1 MWQNKTMLSQ
11 LKISLGQYS
20 DKGIKELNEDFY
32 GAYIPEGSSL
42 DNKGIACA
50 IADGMGSCANAQE
63 ASEHCVKS
71 FLNDYFSTPE
81 TWTVKTSGAKVL
93 TAINNWLLSNGNK
106 DHANG
111 MVTTFSAIVFKS
123 TTAHIFHIGDSRIY
137 RYRQNNKQNK
147 TTGDLELITTDHRVW
162 ISDEKNYLSRAMGIG
177 SHLDIDYK
185 KLAIEQGDIFVM
197 TTDGIHDYLSDQQI
211 KEHLNNNSNIKA
223 NINVAADKI
232 VAHALELKSHDNVT
246 CQIIKIDELPAQD
259 ANEIY
264 NELTRLP
271 FPPHLGPGMTMDG
284 YEILEDVHASTTSQL
299 YKVRDKESGKLFMM
313 KTPSVNYS
321 DDPAYIER
329 FYMEEWAG
337 KRIQSDAVLK
347 IIEQTRQRNF
357 LYFIMEYIDGITLKQ
372 WALENPAPDFERV
385 IDIVNKIIRGLRV
398 FHRLEMLHRDLK
410 PENIMITTHGV
421 VKIID
426 FGSVKIAG
434 IQEINTPIERLE
446 LLGTKNYTAPEYLLG
461 MEGSNRS
468 DIYSLG
474 VLVYN
479 LLTGSLPYGDKMSRD
494 LNWRTLNKIKYESSI
509 KHNPMIP
516 LWMDGAIH
524 KAVKKDH
531 RQRYDTFSEFLFD
544 LTHPKESFMGH
555 AAPLLERNPIAVWQ
569 IISGVLLLGNIAW
582 FITFVS

>member
-1 MWQNKTMLSQ
+1 MTTMNSKLTIALAQS
-11 LKISLGQYS
+11 S
-20 DKGIKELNEDFY
+20 DRGIKDQNEDFY
-32 GAYIPEGSSL
+32 GSYTPEDSTL
-42 DNKGIACA
+42 ETKGIACA
-50 IADGMGSCANAQE
+50 IADGMGSCENAKE
-63 ASEHCVKS
+63 ASEQCVKG
-71 FLNDYFSTPE
+71 FLSDYFSTPE
-81 TWTVKTSGAKVL
+81 TWAVKTSGAKVL
-93 TAINNWLLSNGNK
+93 TAINNWLLSNGDR
-106 DHANG
+106 DHKHG

-137 RYRQNNKQNK
+137 RYRD
-147 TTGDLELITTDHRVW
+147 GYLELLTTDHRVW
-162 ISDEKNYLSRAMGIG
+162 ISEEKNYLSRAMGID

-185 KLAIEQGDIFVM
+185 TLAIEEGDVFLM
-197 TTDGIHDYLSDQQI
+197 TTDGIHDYLDDQQL
-211 KEHLNNNSNIKA
+211 KLHLKA
-223 NINVAADKI
+223 DSALEVKADKI
-232 VAHALELKSHDNVT
+232 AKHALDQKSHDNVT
-246 CQIIKIDELPAQD
+246 CQIIRIETLPTQD
-259 ANEIY
+259 ANEVY
-264 NELTRLP
+264 NDLTRLP

-284 YEILEDVHASTTSQL
+284 YEILEEVHASTTSQL
-299 YKVRDKESGKLFMM
+299 YKVRDIECDKLFMM

-337 KRIQSDAVLK
+337 KRLQSDVILK
-347 IIEQTRQRNF
+347 IIEQKRQRNF

-372 WALENPAPDFERV
+372 WIEENPAPDIERV
-385 IDIVNKIIRGLRV
+385 IDIANKIVRGLRV

-410 PENIMITTHGV
+410 PENIMITSHGV

-434 IQEINTPIERLE
+434 IHEISSPVDRIE

-474 VLVYN
+474 VLIYH
-479 LLTGSLPYGDKMSRD
+479 LLTGQLPYGDKMSRN

-524 KAVKKDH
+524 KAVKKDP
-531 RQRYDTFSEFLFD
+531 RSRYDTFSEFMHD
-544 LTHPKESFMGH
+544 LTHPNENFMRH
-555 AAPLLERNPIAVWQ
+555 ASPLINSHPVTTWK
-569 IISGVLLLGNIAW
+569 IISTILFALNIGLIYLLL
-582 FITFVS
+582 S

>member
-1 MWQNKTMLSQ
+1 MNTKLS
-11 LKISLGQYS
+11 ISLAQSS
-20 DKGIKELNEDFY
+20 DKGVKNQNEDFY
-32 GAYIPEGSSL
+32 GAYLAEDSL
-42 DNKGIACA
+42 LENKGIACA
-50 IADGMGSCANAQE
+50 IADGMGSCANAKE
-63 ASEHCVKS
+63 ASEHCVKG
-71 FLNDYFSTPE
+71 FLSDYFSTPE

-93 TAINNWLLSNGNK
+93 TAINNWLLSNGDK
-106 DHANG
+106 EHVHG
-111 MVTTFSAIVFKS
+111 MVTTFSALVLKS
-123 TTAHIFHIGDSRIY
+123 TTVHIFHIGDSRIY
-137 RYRQNNKQNK
+137 RFRN
-147 TTGDLELITTDHRVW
+147 GDLELLTTDHRVW
-162 ISDEKNYLSRAMGIG
+162 ISDEKNYLSRAMGID

-185 KLAIEQGDIFVM
+185 SLAAEKDDIYLM
-197 TTDGIHDYLSDQQI
+197 TTDGVHDYLNDQQL
-211 KEHLNNNSNIKA
+211 KEHLNADCALDIK
-223 NINVAADKI
+223 ADKI
-232 VAHALELKSHDNVT
+232 VLHALEQKSHDNVT
-246 CQIIKIDELPAQD
+246 CQIIKIESLPSQD
-259 ANEIY
+259 ANEVY

-284 YEILEDVHASTTSQL
+284 YEILEEVHASTTSQL
-299 YKVRDKESGKLFMM
+299 YKVRDKESDKMFMM

-372 WALENPAPDFERV
+372 WKEEHPSPSFEMV
-385 IDIVNKIIRGLRV
+385 IDITNKIIKGLRV

-434 IQEINTPIERLE
+434 VQEISTPVERIEI
-446 LLGTKNYTAPEYLLG
+446 LGTKNFTAPEYLLG

-479 LLTGSLPYGDKMSRD
+479 LLTGQLPYGDKMSRN

-524 KAVKKDH
+524 KAVKKDQ
-531 RQRYDTFSEFLFD
+531 RSRYDTFSEFLHD
-544 LTHPKESFMGH
+544 LSHPKESFMGH
-555 AAPLLERNPIAVWQ
+555 SAPLLERNPVSFWKIVSA
-569 IISGVLLLGNIAW
+569 VLLLSNI
-582 FITFVS
+582 FCLYLFLS

>member
-1 MWQNKTMLSQ
+1 MHSQ
-11 LKISLGQYS
+11 LKISLGQSS
-20 DKGIKELNEDFY
+20 DKGAKERNEDFY
-32 GAYIPEGSSL
+32 GAYIPEGSTL

-81 TWTVKTSGAKVL
+81 TWSVKSSGAKVL

-137 RYRQNNKQNK
+137 RFRQNNNS
-147 TTGDLELITTDHRVW
+147 GDLELITTDHRVW
-162 ISDEKNYLSRAMGIG
+162 ISDEKNYLSRAMGID
-177 SHLDIDYK
+177 SHLDIDFK
-185 KLAIEQGDIFVM
+185 TLAIEEGDVFLM
-197 TTDGIHDYLSDQQI
+197 TTDGIHDYLNDQQL
-211 KEHLNNNSNIKA
+211 KEHLKTDSAIEVK
-223 NINVAADKI
+223 ADKI
-232 VAHALELKSHDNVT
+232 VKHALELKSHDNVT
-246 CQIIKIDELPAQD
+246 CQIVKIENLPAQD

-284 YEILEDVHASTTSQL
+284 YEILEEVHASTTSQL
-299 YKVRDKESGKLFMM
+299 YKVRDVESNEMFMM
-313 KTPSVNYS
+313 KTPSVNFS

-372 WALENPAPDFERV
+372 WSEKNPSPDFERV
-385 IDIVNKIIRGLRV
+385 IDITNKIIKGLRV

-410 PENIMITTHGV
+410 PENIMVTTHGV

-434 IQEINTPIERLE
+434 IQEISTPVERIE

-479 LLTGSLPYGDKMSRD
+479 LLTGQLPYGDKMSRN

-516 LWMDGAIH
+516 LWMDGALK
-524 KAVKKDH
+524 KAVRTDQ
-531 RQRYDTFSEFLFD
+531 RLRYDTFSEFLYD
-544 LTHPKESFMGH
+544 LTHPNASFMKYS
-555 AAPLLERNPIAVWQ
+555 APLLDSNPTLFWK
-569 IISGVLLLGNIAW
+569 IISGVLLATNFIW
-582 FITFVS
+582 FYFFLA

>member
-1 MWQNKTMLSQ
+1 MHSQ
-11 LKISLGQYS
+11 LKISLGQSS
-20 DKGIKELNEDFY
+20 DKGIKDRNEDFY
-32 GAYIPEGSSL
+32 GAYIPEDSTL

-63 ASEHCVKS
+63 ASEHCVKG

-81 TWTVKTSGAKVL
+81 TWSVKSSGAKVL

-137 RYRQNNKQNK
+137 RFRQNNNSS
-147 TTGDLELITTDHRVW
+147 DLELITTDHRVW
-162 ISDEKNYLSRAMGIG
+162 ISNEKNYLSRAMGID

-185 KLAIEQGDIFVM
+185 TLAIEQGDVFLM
-197 TTDGIHDYLSDQQI
+197 TTDGIHDYLNDQQI
-211 KEHLNNNSNIKA
+211 KQHLKPECAIEVKA
-223 NINVAADKI
+223 DRI
-232 VAHALELKSHDNVT
+232 VQHALESKSHDNVT
-246 CQIIKIDELPAQD
+246 CQIIKIENLPSQD

-284 YEILEDVHASTTSQL
+284 YEILEEVHASTTSQL
-299 YKVRDKESGKLFMM
+299 YKVRDIESNEMFMM
-313 KTPSVNYS
+313 KTPSVNFS

-337 KRIQSDAVLK
+337 KRIQSDAVIK

-357 LYFIMEYIDGITLKQ
+357 LYFIMEYINGVTLQQ
-372 WALENPAPDFERV
+372 WVEEHPSPDFAQV
-385 IDIVNKIIRGLRV
+385 IDITSKIIKGLRV

-410 PENIMITTHGV
+410 PENIMISTHGV

-434 IQEINTPIERLE
+434 IQEISTPVERIE

-474 VLVYN
+474 VLVYY
-479 LLTGSLPYGDKMSRD
+479 LLTGQLPYGDKMSRD

-524 KAVKKDH
+524 KAVRKDQ
-531 RQRYDTFSEFLFD
+531 RSRYDTFSEFFFD
-544 LTHPKESFMGH
+544 LTHPNPSFMKYS
-555 AAPLLERNPIAVWQ
+555 APLLESNPTIFWKLS
-569 IISGVLLLGNIAW
+569 SGILLLGNIIW
-582 FITFVS
+582 LFIFIS

>member
-1 MWQNKTMLSQ
+1 MHAQ
-11 LKISLGQYS
+11 LKISLAQSS
-20 DKGIKELNEDFY
+20 DKGIKDQNEDFY
-32 GAYIPEGSSL
+32 GAYIPEDSTL
-42 DNKGIACA
+42 ENKGIACA
-50 IADGMGSCANAQE
+50 IADGMGSCANAKE
-63 ASEHCVKS
+63 ASEHCVKG
-71 FLNDYFSTPE
+71 FLSDYFSTPE

-93 TAINNWLLSNGNK
+93 TAINNWLLSNGDK
-106 DHANG
+106 KHVHG
-111 MVTTFSAIVFKS
+111 MVTTFSALVLKS

-137 RYRQNNKQNK
+137 RFRQNKNRSN
-147 TTGDLELITTDHRVW
+147 DLELLTTDHRVW
-162 ISDEKNYLSRAMGIG
+162 ISDEKNYLSRAMGID

-185 KLAIEQGDIFVM
+185 TLAIEQGDTFLM
-197 TTDGIHDYLSDQQI
+197 TTDGVHDYLSDQQL
-211 KEHLNNNSNIKA
+211 KEHLKAKSNIE
-223 NINVAADKI
+223 VTADKI
-232 VAHALELKSHDNVT
+232 VAHALDLKSHDNVT
-246 CQIIKIDELPAQD
+246 CQIVKIDSLPSQD

-264 NELTRLP
+264 NDLTRLP

-284 YEILEDVHASTTSQL
+284 YEILEEVHASTTSQL
-299 YKVRDKESGKLFMM
+299 YKVRDKESGELFMM
-313 KTPSVNYS
+313 KTPSVTYS

-372 WALENPAPDFERV
+372 WAAENPSPNFEQV
-385 IDIVNKIIRGLRV
+385 IEIVNKVIKGLRV

-434 IQEINTPIERLE
+434 IQEISTPVERIE

-461 MEGSNRS
+461 MEGNNRS

-479 LLTGSLPYGDKMSRD
+479 LLTGQLPYGDKMSRD

-524 KAVKKDH
+524 KAVKKDQ
-531 RQRYDTFSEFLFD
+531 RSRYDTFSEFLYD
-544 LTHPKESFMGH
+544 LTHPKEDFMGH
-555 AAPLLERNPIAVWQ
+555 AAPLLERNPTAFWKIVSA
-569 IISGVLLLGNIAW
+569 ILLLSNVIW
-582 FITFVS
+582 LMVFVS

>member
-1 MWQNKTMLSQ
+1 MHAQ
-11 LKISLGQYS
+11 LKISLAQSS
-20 DKGIKELNEDFY
+20 DKGIKDQNEDFY
-32 GAYIPEGSSL
+32 GAYIPEDSTL
-42 DNKGIACA
+42 ENKGIACA
-50 IADGMGSCANAQE
+50 IADGMGSCANAKE
-63 ASEHCVKS
+63 ASEHCVKG
-71 FLNDYFSTPE
+71 FLSDYFSTPE

-93 TAINNWLLSNGNK
+93 TAINNWLLSNGDK
-106 DHANG
+106 KHVHG
-111 MVTTFSAIVFKS
+111 MVTTFSALVLKS

-137 RYRQNNKQNK
+137 RFRQNKNRS
-147 TTGDLELITTDHRVW
+147 GDLELLTTDHRVW
-162 ISDEKNYLSRAMGIG
+162 ISDEKNYLSRAMGID

-185 KLAIEQGDIFVM
+185 TLAIEEGDTFLM
-197 TTDGIHDYLSDQQI
+197 TTDGIHDYLSDQQL
-211 KEHLNNNSNIKA
+211 KEHLKAKSNIE
-223 NINVAADKI
+223 VTADKI
-232 VAHALELKSHDNVT
+232 IAHALDLKSHDNVT
-246 CQIIKIDELPAQD
+246 CQIIKIESLPSQD

-284 YEILEDVHASTTSQL
+284 YEILEEVHASTTSQL
-299 YKVRDKESGKLFMM
+299 YKVRDKESGELFMM

-372 WALENPAPDFERV
+372 WAAENSSPDFEQV
-385 IDIVNKIIRGLRV
+385 IEIVNKVIKGLRV

-434 IQEINTPIERLE
+434 IQEISSPVERIE

-461 MEGSNRS
+461 MEGNNRS

-479 LLTGSLPYGDKMSRD
+479 LLTGQLPYGDKMSRD

-524 KAVKKDH
+524 KAVKKDQ
-531 RQRYDTFSEFLFD
+531 RSRYDTFSEFLFD
-544 LTHPKESFMGH
+544 LTHPKEDFMGH
-555 AAPLLERNPIAVWQ
+555 AAPLLERNPAAFWK
-569 IISGVLLLGNIAW
+569 IISGFLLLTNIICLIV
-582 FITFVS
+582 FFS

>member
-1 MWQNKTMLSQ
+1 MHAQ
-11 LKISLGQYS
+11 LKISLAQSS
-20 DKGIKELNEDFY
+20 DKGIKDQNEDFY
-32 GAYIPEGSSL
+32 GAYIPEDSTL
-42 DNKGIACA
+42 ENKGIACA
-50 IADGMGSCANAQE
+50 IADGMGSCANAKE
-63 ASEHCVKS
+63 ASEHCVKG
-71 FLNDYFSTPE
+71 FLSDYFSTPE

-93 TAINNWLLSNGNK
+93 TAINNWLLSNGDK
-106 DHANG
+106 KHVHG
-111 MVTTFSAIVFKS
+111 MVTTFSALVLKS

-137 RYRQNNKQNK
+137 RFRQNKNRSS
-147 TTGDLELITTDHRVW
+147 DLELLTTDHRVW
-162 ISDEKNYLSRAMGIG
+162 ISDEKNYLSRAMGID

-185 KLAIEQGDIFVM
+185 TLAIEQGDTFLM
-197 TTDGIHDYLSDQQI
+197 TTDGVHDYLSDQQL
-211 KEHLNNNSNIKA
+211 KEHLKAKSNIE
-223 NINVAADKI
+223 VTADKI
-232 VAHALELKSHDNVT
+232 VAHALDLKSHDNVT
-246 CQIIKIDELPAQD
+246 CQIIKIDALPSQD

-284 YEILEDVHASTTSQL
+284 YEILEEVHASTTSQL
-299 YKVRDKESGKLFMM
+299 YKVRDKESGELFMM
-313 KTPSVNYS
+313 KTPSVTYS

-372 WALENPAPDFERV
+372 WAAENPSPNFEQV
-385 IDIVNKIIRGLRV
+385 IEIVNKVIKGLRV

-434 IQEINTPIERLE
+434 IQEISTPVERIE

-461 MEGSNRS
+461 MEGNNRS

-479 LLTGSLPYGDKMSRD
+479 LLTGQLPYGDKMSRD

-524 KAVKKDH
+524 KAVKKDQ
-531 RQRYDTFSEFLFD
+531 RSRYDTFSEFLYD
-544 LTHPKESFMGH
+544 LTHPKEDFMGH
-555 AAPLLERNPIAVWQ
+555 AAPLLERNPTAFWKIVSA
-569 IISGVLLLGNIAW
+569 ILLLSNVIW
-582 FITFVS
+582 LMVFVS

>member
-1 MWQNKTMLSQ
+1 MHSQ
-11 LKISLGQYS
+11 LKISLAQSS
-20 DKGIKELNEDFY
+20 DKGTKDQNEDFY
-32 GAYIPEGSSL
+32 GAYIPEDSTL

-50 IADGMGSCANAQE
+50 IADGMGSCANAKE
-63 ASEHCVKS
+63 ASEHCVKG
-71 FLNDYFSTPE
+71 FLSDYFSTPE

-93 TAINNWLLSNGNK
+93 TAINNWLLSNGDK
-106 DHANG
+106 KHVHG
-111 MVTTFSAIVFKS
+111 MVTTFSALVLKS

-137 RYRQNNKQNK
+137 RFRQNNNGS
-147 TTGDLELITTDHRVW
+147 GDLELLTTDHRVW
-162 ISDEKNYLSRAMGIG
+162 ISEEKNYLSRAMGID

-185 KLAIEQGDIFVM
+185 TLAIEEDDTFLM
-197 TTDGIHDYLSDQQI
+197 TTDGVHDYLSDQQL
-211 KEHLNNNSNIKA
+211 KEHLKA
-223 NINVAADKI
+223 KGHIDVTADKI
-232 VAHALELKSHDNVT
+232 VAHALALKSHDNVT
-246 CQIIKIDELPAQD
+246 CQIIKIDSLPSQD

-284 YEILEDVHASTTSQL
+284 YEILEEVHASTTSQL
-299 YKVRDKESGKLFMM
+299 YKVRDKESGELFMM

-357 LYFIMEYIDGITLKQ
+357 LYFIMEYIDGITLKT
-372 WALENPAPDFERV
+372 WAKENPSPNFEQV
-385 IDIVNKIIRGLRV
+385 IEIVNKIIKGLRV

-434 IQEINTPIERLE
+434 IQEISTPVERIE

-479 LLTGSLPYGDKMSRD
+479 LLTGQLPYGDKMSRD

-509 KHNPMIP
+509 RHNPMIP

-524 KAVKKDH
+524 KAVKKDQ
-531 RQRYDTFSEFLFD
+531 RLRYDTFSEFLFD
-544 LTHPKESFMGH
+544 LTHPKEAFMGH
-555 AAPLLERNPIAVWQ
+555 AAPLLERNPTLFWKIV
-569 IISGVLLLGNIAW
+569 SGALLLTNAAW
-582 FITFVS
+582 MFAFFS

>member
-1 MWQNKTMLSQ
+1 MHAQ
-11 LKISLGQYS
+11 LKISLAQSS
-20 DKGIKELNEDFY
+20 DKGIKDQNEDFY
-32 GAYIPEGSSL
+32 GAYIPEDSTL
-42 DNKGIACA
+42 ENKGIACA
-50 IADGMGSCANAQE
+50 IADGMGSCANAKE
-63 ASEHCVKS
+63 ASEHCVKG
-71 FLNDYFSTPE
+71 FLSDYFSTPE

-93 TAINNWLLSNGNK
+93 TAINNWLLSNGDK
-106 DHANG
+106 KHVHG
-111 MVTTFSAIVFKS
+111 MVTTFSALVLKS

-137 RYRQNNKQNK
+137 RFRQNKNRS
-147 TTGDLELITTDHRVW
+147 GDLELLTTDHRVW
-162 ISDEKNYLSRAMGIG
+162 ISDEKNYLSRAMGID

-185 KLAIEQGDIFVM
+185 TLAIEEGDTFLM
-197 TTDGIHDYLSDQQI
+197 TTDGVHDYLSDQQL
-211 KEHLNNNSNIKA
+211 KEHLKAKSNIE
-223 NINVAADKI
+223 VTADKI
-232 VAHALELKSHDNVT
+232 VAHALDLKSHDNVT
-246 CQIIKIDELPAQD
+246 CQIVKIESLPSQD

-284 YEILEDVHASTTSQL
+284 YEILEEVHASTTSQL
-299 YKVRDKESGKLFMM
+299 YKVRDKESGELFMM

-372 WALENPAPDFERV
+372 WAAENPSPNFEQV
-385 IDIVNKIIRGLRV
+385 IEIVNKVIKGLRV

-434 IQEINTPIERLE
+434 IQEISTPVERIE

-461 MEGSNRS
+461 MEGNNRS

-479 LLTGSLPYGDKMSRD
+479 LLTGQLPYGDKMSRD

-524 KAVKKDH
+524 KAVKKDQ
-531 RQRYDTFSEFLFD
+531 RSRYDTFSEFLYD
-544 LTHPKESFMGH
+544 LTHPKEDFMGH
-555 AAPLLERNPIAVWQ
+555 AAPLLERNPTAFWK
-569 IISGVLLLGNIAW
+569 IISAALLLTNIIWMIA
-582 FITFVS
+582 FFS

>member
-1 MWQNKTMLSQ
+1 MHSQ
-11 LKISLGQYS
+11 LKISLAQSS
-20 DKGIKELNEDFY
+20 DKGIKDQNEDFY
-32 GAYIPEGSSL
+32 GAYIPEDSTL
-42 DNKGIACA
+42 ENKGIACA
-50 IADGMGSCANAQE
+50 IADGMGSCANAKE
-63 ASEHCVKS
+63 ASEHCVKG
-71 FLNDYFSTPE
+71 FLSDYFSTPE

-93 TAINNWLLSNGNK
+93 TAINNWLLSNGDK
-106 DHANG
+106 KHVHG
-111 MVTTFSAIVFKS
+111 MVTTFSALVLKS

-137 RYRQNNKQNK
+137 RFRQNKNRSN
-147 TTGDLELITTDHRVW
+147 DLELLTTDHRVW
-162 ISDEKNYLSRAMGIG
+162 ISDEKNYLSRAMGID

-185 KLAIEQGDIFVM
+185 TLAIEQGDTFLM
-197 TTDGIHDYLSDQQI
+197 TTDGVHDYLSDQQL
-211 KEHLNNNSNIKA
+211 KEHLKAKSNIE
-223 NINVAADKI
+223 VTADKI
-232 VAHALELKSHDNVT
+232 VAHALDLKSHDNVT
-246 CQIIKIDELPAQD
+246 CQIVKIDSLPSQD

-264 NELTRLP
+264 NDLTRLP

-284 YEILEDVHASTTSQL
+284 YEILEEVHASTTSQL
-299 YKVRDKESGKLFMM
+299 YKVRDKESGELFMM

-372 WALENPAPDFERV
+372 WAAENPSPDFEQV
-385 IDIVNKIIRGLRV
+385 IEIVNKVIKGLRV

-434 IQEINTPIERLE
+434 IQEISTPVERIE

-461 MEGSNRS
+461 MEGNNRS

-479 LLTGSLPYGDKMSRD
+479 LLTGQLPYGDKMSRD

-524 KAVKKDH
+524 KAVKKDQ
-531 RQRYDTFSEFLFD
+531 RSRYDTFSEFLYD
-544 LTHPKESFMGH
+544 LTHPKEDFMGH
-555 AAPLLERNPIAVWQ
+555 AAPLLERNPTAFWK
-569 IISGVLLLGNIAW
+569 IISAVLLLTNIICLVI
-582 FITFVS
+582 FLS

>member
-1 MWQNKTMLSQ
+1 MSTQ
-11 LKISLGQYS
+11 LKISLGQS
-20 DKGIKELNEDFY
+20 SNKGIKDRNEDFY
-32 GAYIPEGSSL
+32 GAYIPEDSTL

-111 MVTTFSAIVFKS
+111 MVTTFSAVVFKS

-137 RYRQNNKQNK
+137 RFRN
-147 TTGDLELITTDHRVW
+147 GDLELLTTDHRVW
-162 ISDEKNYLSRAMGIG
+162 ISDQKNYLSRAMGIDT
-177 SHLDIDYK
+177 HLDIDYK
-185 KLAIEQGDIFVM
+185 TLAIEAGDEFLM

-211 KEHLNNNSNIKA
+211 KEHLKTASSIEVK
-223 NINVAADKI
+223 ADKI
-232 VAHALELKSHDNVT
+232 VMHALDLKSHDNVT
-246 CQIIKIDELPAQD
+246 CQIIKIENLPSQD

-284 YEILEDVHASTTSQL
+284 YEILEEVHASTTSQL
-299 YKVRDKESGKLFMM
+299 YKVRDIESKQMFMM

-337 KRIQSDAVLK
+337 KRIQSDAILK
-347 IIEQTRQRNF
+347 IIEQQRPRNF
-357 LYFIMEYIDGITLKQ
+357 LYFIMEYINGITLKQ
-372 WALENPAPDFERV
+372 WSEEHPSPDFEQV
-385 IDIVNKIIRGLRV
+385 IEITNKIIKGLRV

-434 IQEINTPIERLE
+434 IQEISTPVERIE

-479 LLTGSLPYGDKMSRD
+479 LLTGHLPYGDKMSRD
-494 LNWRTLNKIKYESSI
+494 LNWRTLNKIKYEPSL

-516 LWMDGAIH
+516 MWMDGAIH
-524 KAVKKDH
+524 KAVKKDQ
-531 RQRYDTFSEFLFD
+531 RLRYDTFSEFLFD

-555 AAPLLERNPIAVWQ
+555 SAPLLERNPMLFWK
-569 IISGVLLLGNIAW
+569 IISAILLIGNVAW
-582 FITFVS
+582 LYVFIS

>member
-1 MWQNKTMLSQ
+1 MHSQ
-11 LKISLGQYS
+11 LKISLGQSS
-20 DKGIKELNEDFY
+20 DKGIKERNEDFY
-32 GAYIPEGSSL
+32 GAYIPEGSTL
-42 DNKGIACA
+42 VNKGIACA

-63 ASEHCVKS
+63 ASEHCVKG

-81 TWTVKTSGAKVL
+81 TWSVKSSGAKVL

-137 RYRQNNKQNK
+137 RFRN
-147 TTGDLELITTDHRVW
+147 GDLELITTDHRVW
-162 ISDEKNYLSRAMGIG
+162 ISEEKNYLSRAMGID
-177 SHLDIDYK
+177 SHLDIDYRT
-185 KLAIEQGDIFVM
+185 LAIEVGDEFLM
-197 TTDGIHDYLSDQQI
+197 TTDGIHDYLSDQQL
-211 KEHLNNNSNIKA
+211 KEHLKTNSAIEVKA
-223 NINVAADKI
+223 DRIAK
-232 VAHALELKSHDNVT
+232 HALELKSHDNVT
-246 CQIIKIDELPAQD
+246 CQIVKIENLPSQD

-284 YEILEDVHASTTSQL
+284 YEILEEVHASTASQL
-299 YKVRDKESGKLFMM
+299 YKVRDIESNEMFMM
-313 KTPSVNYS
+313 KTPSVNFS

-372 WALENPAPDFERV
+372 WSEENPSPDFEQV
-385 IDIVNKIIRGLRV
+385 ISITNKIIKGLRV

-434 IQEINTPIERLE
+434 IQEISSPVERIE

-461 MEGSNRS
+461 MQGSNRS

-479 LLTGSLPYGDKMSRD
+479 LLTGHLPYGDKMSRD

-524 KAVKKDH
+524 KAVKKDQ
-531 RQRYDTFSEFLFD
+531 RLRYDTFSEFIYD

-555 AAPLLERNPIAVWQ
+555 SAPLLERNPTLLWQ
-569 IISGVLLLGNIAW
+569 IISGILLFGNIAW
-582 FITFVS
+582 LLFYFMNSNTNG